1 MLQENRSRMQPPD
14 YVDPLLWTAIDQ
26 KRLLR
31 LLYRNK
37 PRIVEPH
44 DYGVQN
50 GTVKLLTYQIAGVS
64 SGPLPDWRW
73 MEADHIADVHL
84 LDRTFPGGRPTGSG
98 KHHKWDKLYIRVKPA
113 DEKPDDDDDPE

>member
-1 MLQENRSRMQPPD
+1 MQPPD

-50 GTVKLLTYQIAGVS
+50 GTVKLLTYQIAGDS

-73 MEADHIADVHL
+73 MEADHIADVQL
-84 LDRTFPGGRPTGSG
+84 LDRTFSGGRPTGSG

-113 DEKPDDDDDPE
+113 DESPDDDNDPA